1 MVAERERDVTRWKE
15 RRKEKILCV
24 EYEKRKWKKE
34 GAYIQVKSNKKI
46 VYKSWKKQERKKK
59 RERER

>member
-1 MVAERERDVTRWKE
+1 MAERERDVTRWKE

-34 GAYIQVKSNKKI
+34 RAYIQVKSNKKI